1 MRLKPTDG
9 VLSRYPNIRDC
20 SSIGARLTLVSL
32 TGIVRIAVEEK
43 TKM

>member
-20 SSIGARLTLVSL
+20 SSIGAKTNS
-32 TGIVRIAVEEK
+32 GITNWYCSHCR
-43 TKM
+43 